1 MNRARVYSWG
11 IMGNIIPQFIYLIA
25 TMILS
30 RILSPEDFGTI
41 GVLTIFLIIAQTL
54 TDSGLGGSLI
64 KEERLSN
71 VDCSTI
77 SVFNIS
83 VSVVLYLLIFISSD
97 FIETYFN
104 IKGLSNVTRI
114 LCIVFI
120 INSFSLVPKSLMMKQ
135 LKFKELFYTYTISVL
150 LAAFFSIILAFLS
163 FGVYALVAYQLIYS
177 LCVLICSLMYTKY
190 TFSFSFSKESF
201 IRLMPFGVFTTLSN
215 VIDSVY
221 DNLLSVIIGR
231 YVGVQDV
238 GFFTQAKKIEEV
250 PCKSLVTA
258 INGVVFPILTRLSS
272 DQIKFYNEASII
284 LRIIMLIISP
294 LLLFI
299 AVFSKEIISLLF
311 GAQWDNASWYLSVL
325 MIAGIFLVLE
335 SLNRNFIKSYGNVRQ
350 LFYLTVLKRLIGI
363 VILLSSIWISV
374 NYLLYAYV
382 ISSIIAYICNCI
394 LFSKIMSVSFFRQLW
409 QDIRNVLPAIA
420 FSLLMIVMTIILN
433 NTAIIIGLSV
443 AFLCSYYA
451 IIAILNKD
459 ILLYLK
465 NQN

>member
-177 LCVLICSLMYTKY
+177 LCVLICSLLYTKY

-238 GFFTQAKKIEEV
+238 GYFTQAKRVEEV

-258 INGVVFPILTRLSS
+258 INGVVFPILTRITNKP
-272 DQIKFYNEASII
+272 QFYNEANII

-294 LLLFI
+294 LLLLI
-299 AVFSKEIISLLF
+299 AIFSKEVIWFLF
-311 GAQWDNASWYLSVL
+311 GEQWIDASWYLSIL
-325 MIAGIFLVLE
+325 MIAGLFLILE

-350 LFYLTVLKRLIGI
+350 LFYITILKRIMGI
-363 VILLSSIWISV
+363 AILLGSIFFSV
-374 NYLLYAYV
+374 DYLLYAYV
-382 ISSIIAYICNCI
+382 VSTAIAYICNCI
-394 LFSKIMSVSFFRQLW
+394 LFSRIFSVSIFRQIWL
-409 QDIRNVLPAIA
+409 DIRNIIPAIA
-420 FSLLMIVMTIILN
+420 FVLLLIFMRIIFN
-433 NTAIIIGLSV
+433 STAIIIVSSAVLLIIYY
-443 AFLCSYYA
+443 FL
-451 IIAILNKD
+451 IIKYNTD
-459 ILLYLK
+459 ILPYLK
-465 NQN
+465 K